1 MNLNTKKSRA
11 NTHVKSHVKKGDL
24 VEVITGD
31 NRGSRGVILQVI
43 RKDTRGGVRI
53 MVEGVN
59 FIKKS
64 TRPTQDRP
72 QGGFLEKEAPIH
84 ISNVKL
90 VERKK

>member
-1 MNLNTKKSRA
+1 MNRNTKNSQV
-11 NTHVKSHVKKGDL
+11 NTHVKTHVKRGDL

-31 NRGSRGVILQVI
+31 NRGSRGVVLHVI
-43 RKDTRGGVRI
+43 RKPRTVRV

-59 FIKKS
+59 FIKKA

-72 QGGFLEKEAPIH
+72 SGGFVEKEAPIH

>member
-1 MNLNTKKSRA
+1 MNRNMKNSRA
-11 NTHVKSHVKKGDL
+11 NTHVKTHVKRGDL

-31 NRGSRGVILQVI
+31 NRGARGVVLHVI
-43 RKDTRGGVRI
+43 RRRPPYGVRV

-59 FIKKS
+59 FIKKA
-64 TRPTQDRP
+64 TRPSQDRP
-72 QGGFLEKEAPIH
+72 SGGFVEKEAPIH

>member
-1 MNLNTKKSRA
+1 MNLNTKRSRA

-24 VEVITGD
+24 VEVIAGD
-31 NRGSRGVILQVI
+31 NRGSRGVILHVI
-43 RKDTRGGVRI
+43 RKDTRGGVRV

-64 TRPTQDRP
+64 TRPTQERP

>member
-1 MNLNTKKSRA
+1 MNRNTKNSQVNTRVK
-11 NTHVKSHVKKGDL
+11 THVKRGDL

-31 NRGSRGVILQVI
+31 NRGARGVVLHVI
-43 RKDTRGGVRI
+43 RKPRSVRV

-59 FIKKS
+59 FIKKA

-72 QGGFLEKEAPIH
+72 SGGFMEKEAAIH

>member
-1 MNLNTKKSRA
+1 MNRNTKNSQVNTRVK
-11 NTHVKSHVKKGDL
+11 THVKRGDL

-31 NRGSRGVILQVI
+31 NRGARGVVLHVI
-43 RKDTRGGVRI
+43 RKPRSVRV

-72 QGGFLEKEAPIH
+72 SGGFVEKEAAIH

>member
-1 MNLNTKKSRA
+1 MNRNTKNSQA
-11 NTHVKSHVKKGDL
+11 NTNVKTHVKRGDL

-31 NRGSRGVILQVI
+31 NRGARGVVLHVI
-43 RKDTRGGVRI
+43 RKPRTVRV

-59 FIKKS
+59 FIKKA

-72 QGGFLEKEAPIH
+72 SGGFVEKEAPIH